1 MTNAISL
8 TKPIATGCR
17 AGTQLPWERP
27 YSTVP
32 IATLVHNGANLFH
45 IDMSPSA
52 STRIL
57 TSRIADERATSIRD
71 LDPALL
77 LNRRAAVVRVP
88 EGDDPI
94 SSSSLEAALEAAQT
108 ESAKALLLVTAA
120 AGINGGSQEPRY
132 LSGEAAGALAGF
144 AQREGI
150 DLVLTDLPY
159 LTAPG
164 GRHVAADW
172 LSAQPWL
179 RPSWPSP
186 NAATY
191 LTYHYPR
198 KHALE
203 DWAPTLKT
211 LEHVLLVLGL
221 ANTLDLEGDEV
232 VVSVAP
238 FQVQDV
244 GEAPCTVVAHPVA
257 H

>member
-1 MTNAISL
+1 M
-8 TKPIATGCR
+8 
-17 AGTQLPWERP
+17 
-27 YSTVP
+27 
-32 IATLVHNGANLFH
+32 
-45 IDMSPSA
+45 
-52 STRIL
+52 
-57 TSRIADERATSIRD
+57 
-71 LDPALL
+71 
-77 LNRRAAVVRVP
+77 P
-88 EGDDPI
+88 EGDGPI
-94 SSSSLEAALEAAQT
+94 SSSSLEAALEAAQIQG
-108 ESAKALLLVTAA
+108 AKALILVTAV
-120 AGINGGSQEPRY
+120 AGIDGGSQEPRY
-132 LSGEAAGALAGF
+132 LSAEAAGTLADF

-164 GRHVAADW
+164 GHHVAADW

-191 LTYHYPR
+191 LAHHYPR
-198 KHALE
+198 EHALE
-203 DWAPTLKT
+203 DWAPTLKM

-221 ANTLDLEGDEV
+221 ANTLELEGDEV

-244 GEAPCTVVAHPVA
+244 GEAPCTVVAHLIA

>member
-1 MTNAISL
+1 MTNAFSL
-8 TKPIATGCR
+8 TKPISTDST

-45 IDMSPSA
+45 IDMSPAA

-57 TSRIADERATSIRD
+57 TSRIADERATSTRD
-71 LDPALL
+71 LDPARL
-77 LNRRAAVVRVP
+77 LNRRASVVRVP
-88 EGDDPI
+88 EGDGPI
-94 SSSSLEAALEAAQT
+94 SSSSLEAALDAAQIQG
-108 ESAKALLLVTAA
+108 AKAIILVTAVVGIS
-120 AGINGGSQEPRY
+120 AGSRGPRY
-132 LSGEAAGALAGF
+132 LSTEAAGTLADF

-164 GRHVAADW
+164 GNHVAADW
-172 LSAQPWL
+172 LTAQPWL

-186 NAATY
+186 NAASY
-191 LTYHYPR
+191 LAHHYPR
-198 KHALE
+198 EHAME
-203 DWAPTLKT
+203 DWAPTLRA
-211 LEHVLLVLGL
+211 LDHVILVLGL
-221 ANTLDLEGDEV
+221 ANTLNLEDDEV

-244 GEAPCTVVAHPVA
+244 GEAPCTVVAHAVA